1 MKKRILSMLLVVCM
15 LMSMLPTAVFAA
27 DASVS
32 SQQELLDAI
41 TNASNGDTITLTGSI
56 DVDMSGT
63 AANSGAITVDKSITI
78 DGAGYALNATNGSQ
92 NATLLLV
99 ANGAN
104 AAIQNLTVNGNG
116 YAKHGVQ
123 AYSATAILNDVTST
137 GNTGYGILVNRST
150 VEATG
155 LTTSGNGWG
164 GVNVDANG
172 SGSASFTMN
181 SGSIAE
187 DASVV
192 IEGDAG
198 DTTETTINGGT
209 LQNVMKHPIC
219 GGCSW

>member
-32 SQQELLDAI
+32 SQQDLLDAI
-41 TNASNGDTITLTGSI
+41 TNASDGDTITLTGNI

-104 AAIQNLTVNGNG
+104 ATIQNLTVNGNG

-123 AYSATAILNDVTST
+123 AYSATATLNKVTST

-150 VEATG
+150 VEAAE

-198 DTTETTINGGT
+198 DTTATTINGGT
-209 LQNVMKHPIC
+209 L
-219 GGCSW
+219 

>member
-27 DASVS
+27 DASVGT
-32 SQQELLDAI
+32 QQELLDAI

-104 AAIQNLTVNGNG
+104 ATIQNLTVNGNG

-150 VEATG
+150 VEPLG
-155 LTTSGNGWG
+155 
-164 GVNVDANG
+164 
-172 SGSASFTMN
+172 
-181 SGSIAE
+181 
-187 DASVV
+187 
-192 IEGDAG
+192 
-198 DTTETTINGGT
+198 
-209 LQNVMKHPIC
+209 
-219 GGCSW
+219 